1 MGKKGE
7 ELAAGLLERKGY
19 LILEKRYRYGQNEID
34 IIASDNR
41 TLVFVEVKS
50 RSRQDALPPY
60 LSVDNR
66 KQNRI
71 LKVAKAYLVSHPLSE
86 GTEVRFDVISVII
99 SPGGKHNVEHMMDAF
114 KPF

>member
-1 MGKKGE
+1 MGAKGE

-19 LILEKRYRYGQNEID
+19 LILEKRYRYGKKEID
-34 IIASDNR
+34 IIARDKR

-50 RSRQDALPPY
+50 RSRQGALPPY
-60 LSVDNR
+60 LSVNIR
-66 KQNRI
+66 KQSRI

-99 SPGGKHNVEHMMDAF
+99 SPDGKHNVEHMIDAF